1 MNSPKKVKLEQTRSQ
16 EIFRR
21 ATDVLVGGVNSPV
34 RAFRAVGG
42 EPIIADHAA
51 GAHLWDAD
59 GNEYI
64 DYVCSW
70 GALILGHA
78 HPKVVQAIAHQAARG
93 TSYGMPTELEVE
105 LAQRVRNVFPSC
117 EKVRFVSSGTEATM
131 SAVRLARAAT
141 GRDLIVKFEGCYH
154 GHSDSFLSEAGSGL
168 ATLGIAGCPGV
179 PQVLAELTLNV
190 PYNDVAAVEKVFDLH
205 RDKIGAVI
213 VEPIAANMGLVP
225 PKSGFLQA
233 LREITVRH
241 GALLIFDEVISGFRV
256 CHGGAQTLFGIT
268 PDLTT
273 LGKIIGGGL
282 PVGAYG
288 GRRDLMDRVAPLG
301 PVYQAGTLSGNPLA
315 MSAGIASLDLLVAPG
330 FYESLEAR
338 SKRLGDGIAAA
349 IGETGAVATSARA
362 GSLLTL
368 FFAREPVTDYSAA
381 KKCDTRKFAG
391 FFGGML
397 DRGILLAPS
406 QFEAMFVSAAHSDAD
421 IDRTV
426 AAVRESLAA
435 IAGQYG
441 TALLKKCVT

>member
-1 MNSPKKVKLEQTRSQ
+1 MSSPKLAKMERPLSQ

-42 EPIIADHAA
+42 EPIVVDRAT
-51 GAHLWDAD
+51 GARLWDAD

-78 HPKVVQAIAHQAARG
+78 HPKVIQAITEQSSRG

-105 LAQRVRNVFPSC
+105 LASRIRKALPSC

-141 GRDLIVKFEGCYH
+141 GRDLIIKFEGCYH

-168 ATLGIAGCPGV
+168 ATLGIAACPGV
-179 PQVLAELTLNV
+179 PQALAELTLNA
-190 PYNDVAAVEKVFDLH
+190 PYNDAAAVEKFFDLH
-205 RDKIGAVI
+205 RGKIAAVI
-213 VEPIAANMGLVP
+213 VEPIAANMGVVP
-225 PKSGFLQA
+225 PKPGFLQA
-233 LREITVRH
+233 LRDLSSRH
-241 GALLIFDEVISGFRV
+241 RAVLIFDEVITGFRL
-256 CHGGAQTLFGIT
+256 CYGGAQTLFGIS

-282 PVGAYG
+282 PVAAYG

-315 MSAGIASLDLLVAPG
+315 MSAGIASLDLLAAPG
-330 FYESLEAR
+330 FYESLGAR
-338 SKRLGDGIAAA
+338 ASRLEDGINGALR
-349 IGETGAVATSARA
+349 ETGVSATTVRV

-368 FFAREPVTDYSAA
+368 FFSREPVVDYAGA
-381 KKCDTRKFAG
+381 KKCDTEQFAN
-391 FFGGML
+391 FFNAMI
-397 DRGILLAPS
+397 DRGNLLAPS
-406 QFEAMFVSAAHSDAD
+406 QFEALFVSAAHSDAD
-421 IDRTV
+421 INRTIV
-426 AAVRESLAA
+426 TTCESLAA
-435 IAGQYG
+435 ISG
-441 TALLKKCVT
+441 